1 MRLPTLSVVS
11 QRGELLKV
19 PFIQGF
25 PEPRS
30 LILFNEATH
39 PEEPRDCSCTE
50 GRLSLYFYQGSKVPL
65 VD

>member
-1 MRLPTLSVVS
+1 MRLPTLPIIS

-19 PFIQGF
+19 PFIEGF
-25 PEPRS
+25 PDSRS

-39 PEEPRDCSCTE
+39 PEEPRDGGCTE

-65 VD
+65 VG